1 VQLLEEGLFKME
13 IQREDLNYILQ
24 EAELEKLEKLYKKI
38 DKKFGI
44 TILSN
49 PSSQTLLVPVKD
61 PISGGEFYA
70 GEVLVTSTIVEV
82 NKNKGWSMV
91 QDENE
96 QLSLYIATLDAV
108 FENEEF
114 KDDIIKLCKKT
125 NKKIQERKNILNKK
139 VNSTRV
145 SFDLMEG

>member
-1 VQLLEEGLFKME
+1 ME

-38 DKKFGI
+38 DKKLGI

-70 GEVLVTSTIVEV
+70 GEVLVTSTIVEI

-125 NKKIQERKNILNKK
+125 NKKMQEKKNILNKK

>member
-1 VQLLEEGLFKME
+1 MG

-24 EAELEKLEKLYKKI
+24 QVPIDILENIYKKV
-38 DKKFGI
+38 DTKFDI
-44 TILSN
+44 TILSQ
-49 PSSQTLLVPVKD
+49 PSSQTLLIPVKD

-96 QLSLYIATLDAV
+96 KLSLFIATLDAV
-108 FENEEF
+108 FEQDIELKEE
-114 KDDIIKLCKKT
+114 IITLCIKTKKY
-125 NKKIQERKNILNKK
+125 IEEEKNILNKK

-145 SFDLMEG
+145 NFDLMEG

>member
-1 VQLLEEGLFKME
+1 MS

-24 EAELEKLEKLYKKI
+24 KAKVKKLKEIYTKI
-38 DKKFGI
+38 DKQLGV
-44 TILSN
+44 TVLSQ
-49 PSSQTLLVPVKD
+49 PSSQTLLIPVKD

-82 NKNKGWSMV
+82 DKNKGWSMV

-96 QLSLYIATLDAV
+96 KLSLYIATFDAV
-108 FENEEF
+108 FDNEEEFRNEIIQLCKETNKHIENE
-114 KDDIIKLCKKT
+114 KS
-125 NKKIQERKNILNKK
+125 ILNKK
-139 VNSTRV
+139 INSTKV

>member
-1 VQLLEEGLFKME
+1 MT

-24 EAELEKLEKLYKKI
+24 QVPLVTLENIYKKI
-38 DKKFGI
+38 DTKFGI
-44 TILSN
+44 TVLSQ

-61 PISGGEFYA
+61 PISDGEFYA

-96 QLSLYIATLDAV
+96 QLSLYIATFDAV
-108 FENEEF
+108 FEHDNEF
-114 KDDIIKLCKKT
+114 KNELITLCIETTKHIEEEKKM
-125 NKKIQERKNILNKK
+125 LNKK
-139 VNSTRV
+139 FNSTRV
-145 SFDLMEG
+145 NFDLMEG

>member
-1 VQLLEEGLFKME
+1 ME

-24 EAELEKLEKLYKKI
+24 QVPIDILENIYKKV
-38 DKKFGI
+38 DTKFNI
-44 TILSN
+44 TILSQ

-96 QLSLYIATLDAV
+96 KLSLFIATLDAV
-108 FENEEF
+108 FEQNDEIKDEIITLCIKTKKYIEE
-114 KDDIIKLCKKT
+114 
-125 NKKIQERKNILNKK
+125 EKNILNKK

-145 SFDLMEG
+145 NFDLMEG

>member
-1 VQLLEEGLFKME
+1 ME
-13 IQREDLNYILQ
+13 FQREDLNYILQ
-24 EAELEKLEKLYKKI
+24 QAPLKKLEELYKKI
-38 DKKFGI
+38 DEKLGV
-44 TILSN
+44 TVLSQ

-70 GEVLVTSTIVEV
+70 GEVLVTSTIVEI

-96 QLSLYIATLDAV
+96 QLSLYIATFDAV
-108 FENEEF
+108 FEEEIFKNE
-114 KDDIIKLCKKT
+114 IITLCTDT
-125 NKKIQERKNILNKK
+125 NKYIEEQKSMLNKK
-139 VNSTRV
+139 VNSTKV

>member
-1 VQLLEEGLFKME
+1 MK

-24 EAELEKLEKLYKKI
+24 QTPLEILEKLYKEI
-38 DKKFGI
+38 DNRFGV
-44 TILSN
+44 TVLSQ

-61 PISGGEFYA
+61 PVSGGEFYA

-96 QLSLYIATLDAV
+96 QLSLYMATIDAV
-108 FENEEF
+108 FEEEIFKNE
-114 KDDIIKLCKKT
+114 IITLCTNT
-125 NKKIQERKNILNKK
+125 NKNIEEQKSMLNKK
-139 VNSTRV
+139 VNSTKV

>member
-1 VQLLEEGLFKME
+1 MG

-24 EAELEKLEKLYKKI
+24 QVPIDILENIYKKV
-38 DKKFGI
+38 DTKFDI
-44 TILSN
+44 TILSQ
-49 PSSQTLLVPVKD
+49 PSSQTLLIPVKD

-96 QLSLYIATLDAV
+96 KLSFFIATLDAV
-108 FENEEF
+108 FEQDIELKEE
-114 KDDIIKLCKKT
+114 IITLCIKTKKY
-125 NKKIQERKNILNKK
+125 IEEEKNILNKK

-145 SFDLMEG
+145 NFDLMEG

>member
-1 VQLLEEGLFKME
+1 MK

-24 EAELEKLEKLYKKI
+24 QTPLEKLEKLYKEV
-38 DKKFGI
+38 DNRFGI
-44 TILSN
+44 TVLSQ

-108 FENEEF
+108 FEEEIFKNE
-114 KDDIIKLCKKT
+114 IITLCTDT
-125 NKKIQERKNILNKK
+125 NKYIEEQKSILNKK
-139 VNSTRV
+139 VNSTKV

>member
-1 VQLLEEGLFKME
+1 ME

-24 EAELEKLEKLYKKI
+24 QAPLEKLEKLYRKV
-38 DKKFGI
+38 DESFGI
-44 TILSN
+44 TVLSQ

-96 QLSLYIATLDAV
+96 QLSLYIASLDAV
-108 FENEEF
+108 FEEKDFKNE
-114 KDDIIKLCKKT
+114 IITLCLET
-125 NKKIQERKNILNKK
+125 NNYIQKQKNILNKK

>member
-24 EAELEKLEKLYKKI
+24 EAQIEKLEKLYKKI
-38 DKKFGI
+38 DKKLGI

-70 GEVLVTSTIVEV
+70 GEVLVTSTIVEI

-125 NKKIQERKNILNKK
+125 NKKMQERKNILNKK

>member
-1 VQLLEEGLFKME
+1 ME

-24 EAELEKLEKLYKKI
+24 EAQIEKLEKLYKKI
-38 DKKFGI
+38 DKKLGI

-70 GEVLVTSTIVEV
+70 GEVLVTSTIVEI

-125 NKKIQERKNILNKK
+125 NKKMQEKKNILNKK

>member
-1 VQLLEEGLFKME
+1 MT

-24 EAELEKLEKLYKKI
+24 QASLVTLENIYKKI
-38 DKKFGI
+38 DTKFGI
-44 TILSN
+44 TVLSQ

-61 PISGGEFYA
+61 PISDGEFYA

-96 QLSLYIATLDAV
+96 QLSLYLASLDAV
-108 FENEEF
+108 FEEKDFKNE
-114 KDDIIKLCKKT
+114 IITLCLET
-125 NKKIQERKNILNKK
+125 NNYIQEQKNILNKK
-139 VNSTRV
+139 VNATRV

>member
-38 DKKFGI
+38 DKKLGI

-70 GEVLVTSTIVEV
+70 GEVLVTSTIVEI

-91 QDENE
+91 QDENV

-125 NKKIQERKNILNKK
+125 NKKMQERKNILNKK

>member
-1 VQLLEEGLFKME
+1 ME

-24 EAELEKLEKLYKKI
+24 EAQLEKLEKLYKKI
-38 DKKFGI
+38 DNEFGV

-91 QDENE
+91 QDEND

-108 FENEEF
+108 FENKEF

-125 NKKIQERKNILNKK
+125 KKQIQEKKNILNKK